1 MFNPKENLLD
11 QQLAQSGLEMN
22 VDPFTIASAGASII
36 GGIMGSRS
44 ASKQNTANK
53 KFAQKQRELN
63 KESAKIDN
71 AYRKATFEA
80 EKKDYFAARQFQY
93 DMAVKQW
100 EYDTNLQDFRFAQ
113 DMKAYR
119 QSVENYGQQRFYNTI
134 SHITAKE
141 SQQAAYNE
149 TLAAGV
155 FQKQDMLVDQLQAEG
170 KAAMGQGGVSTG
182 RAVTMA
188 TAAAGRN
195 LAVLRA
201 NLMSSQDEFTRGM
214 LSLAQEKY
222 GADIAAKA
230 NLMIKPERLPELIKP
245 EMGPERTFVEPAKVL
260 PGAVPPPTIQS
271 TMAPLI
277 AGFGSAAQSV
287 TNYTARFA
295 KPTPGVS

>member
-11 QQLAQSGLEMN
+11 QQLAQSGLEMTL
-22 VDPFTIASAGASII
+22 DPFTIASVGLNVFGAIS
-36 GGIMGSRS
+36 GSRS
-44 ASKQNTANK
+44 ASKQNAANK
-53 KFAQKQRELN
+53 KFAQKQRQLN

-170 KAAMGQGGVSTG
+170 KAAMGQGGVSTS

-214 LSLAQEKY
+214 LGLAQEKY

-271 TMAPLI
+271 TTAPLV
-277 AGFGSAAQSV
+277 AGFTNALGSIS
-287 TNYTARFA
+287 NYTARYA
-295 KPTPGVS
+295 KPTPGAS